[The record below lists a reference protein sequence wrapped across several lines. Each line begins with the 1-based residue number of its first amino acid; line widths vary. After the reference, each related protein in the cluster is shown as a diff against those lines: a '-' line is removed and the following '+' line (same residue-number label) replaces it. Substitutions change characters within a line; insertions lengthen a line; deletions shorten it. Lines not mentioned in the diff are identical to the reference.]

1 MLQLNAPVLLPY
13 CRSATHTNRDLEG
26 GVNFLATYIMRGRI
40 QAMIVA
46 TTLAL
51 LSLIAPPVSVI
62 SSATIALVTLRLG
75 AFEGLTILVSSSVA
89 AGLLG
94 FLALGNYQFALL
106 YVLVLW
112 LPVWLI
118 SIVLR
123 EGRHLSLAVEI
134 AVLIGVLGVI
144 GFYLYASEPTD
155 MWKAVLAQM
164 IPADAPVVD
173 IQRTIDALAHYMT
186 GIVAA
191 GSVFGLLFGLFMG
204 RWWQANL
211 YNPGGFRQEFLSL
224 DTKPR
229 LSIGTIAIVAIAW
242 AVPGQISEIAWNI
255 SILLFVLYTVIGT
268 AVLHTVFAN
277 MKLARYIVPML
288 YITLFL
294 IPHAMLLVALVGLSD
309 PWLNLRKK
317 KSN

>member
-1 MLQLNAPVLLPY
+1 
-13 CRSATHTNRDLEG
+13 
-26 GVNFLATYIMRGRI
+26 VNFLATYIMRGRI

-51 LSLIAPPVSVI
+51 LSFIAPPVSVI

-134 AVLIGVLGVI
+134 AVLIGILGVI

-155 MWKAVLAQM
+155 MWKAVLTQM

-229 LSIGTIAIVAIAW
+229 LSIVTIAIVAIAW
-242 AVPGQISEIAWNI
+242 AVPGQISEMAWNI

>member
-1 MLQLNAPVLLPY
+1 M
-13 CRSATHTNRDLEG
+13 
-26 GVNFLATYIMRGRI
+26 NFLATYIMRGRI

-46 TTLAL
+46 STLAL
-51 LSLIAPPVSVI
+51 LSLIMPPVSVV
-62 SSATIALVTLRLG
+62 SSATVALVTLRRG
-75 AFEGLTILVSSSVA
+75 AFEGLTILACSSVA

-106 YVLVLW
+106 YVSVLW

-134 AVLIGVLGVI
+134 AVLIGILGVI
-144 GFYLYASEPTD
+144 GFYLYATEPAA

-164 IPADAPVVD
+164 VPADAPVAD

-186 GIVAA
+186 GVVAA
-191 GSVFGLLFGLFMG
+191 GSVFGLLFGLFLG

-224 DTKPR
+224 DTKPM
-229 LSIGTIAIVAIAW
+229 LSLGSIAIVAVAW
-242 AVPGQISEIAWNI
+242 ASSGTVSEIAWNI
-255 SILLFVLYTVIGT
+255 CILLFVLYTVSGT
-268 AVLHTVFAN
+268 AVLHTVFAG
-277 MKLARYIVPML
+277 MKLGRYIVPML

-294 IPHAMLLVALVGLSD
+294 IPHAMLLVVLVGLSD
-309 PWLNLRKK
+309 PWLNLRKI
-317 KSN
+317 KSNQHTPDGV

>member
-1 MLQLNAPVLLPY
+1 
-13 CRSATHTNRDLEG
+13 
-26 GVNFLATYIMRGRI
+26 MRGRI

-46 TTLAL
+46 SSLAL
-51 LSLIAPPVSVI
+51 LSLIMPPVSVV
-62 SSATIALVTLRLG
+62 SSAAVALVTLRLG
-75 AFEGLTILVSSSVA
+75 AFEGLYVLGCSSVA

-106 YVLVLW
+106 YVMVLW

-134 AVLIGVLGVI
+134 AILIGMVGVI
-144 GFYLYASEPTD
+144 GFYLYAANPAA
-155 MWKAVLAQM
+155 MWKAVLLQM
-164 IPADAPVVD
+164 VPPNAPIVD
-173 IQRTIDALAHYMT
+173 MQRTIDMLAHYMT

-191 GSVFGLLFGLFMG
+191 GSVFGLLFGLFLG

-211 YNPGGFRQEFLSL
+211 YNPGGFKQEFLSL
-224 DTKPR
+224 YTKPR
-229 LSIGTIAIVAIAW
+229 LSIGSVAIVAIAW
-242 AVPGQISEIAWNI
+242 ASSGVISEIAWNI
-255 SILLFVLYTVIGT
+255 IILLFVLYTVSGT
-268 AVLHTVFAN
+268 SVLQTLFSR
-277 MKLARYIVPML
+277 MKLGRYMVPML